1 MLDKINKDMIDAMKN
16 HEKNKVD
23 VIRMIKGSIQ
33 LEEISKKRE
42 LTDEDI
48 LDIIAK
54 QVKMRKESI
63 EEFKK
68 VGRTDL
74 IAQNESELEILFEY
88 LPAQLSEEEL
98 SKIIDD
104 VITKVDAKNI
114 ADMGKIMKDL
124 IPSIKGKADMNK
136 VNVMIKE
143 KLSAN

>member
-48 LDIIAK
+48 LDIVAK

-114 ADMGKIMKDL
+114 ADMGKIMKEL

>member
-74 IAQNESELEILFEY
+74 IAQNESELKILFEY

-114 ADMGKIMKDL
+114 ADMGKIMKEL

>member
-1 MLDKINKDMIDAMKN
+1 
-16 HEKNKVD
+16 
-23 VIRMIKGSIQ
+23 
-33 LEEISKKRE
+33 
-42 LTDEDI
+42 
-48 LDIIAK
+48 
-54 QVKMRKESI
+54 MRKESI

-74 IAQNESELEILFEY
+74 IAQNESELKILFEY

-114 ADMGKIMKDL
+114 ADMGKIMKEL

>member
-16 HEKNKVD
+16 HEKNKLD

-114 ADMGKIMKDL
+114 ADMGKIMKEL

>member
-114 ADMGKIMKDL
+114 ADMGKIMKEL